1 MGAKKAAGSFIA
13 GLLMTLILVIAVP
26 MFVDTVV
33 QKYIEDVVGDTT
45 FLTLSSEFI
54 VNLLV
59 WLIIIGFIVL
69 LGAGGILKRFGIF
82 GIIGLIVAYWLL
94 GDVTDAFIPLA
105 TQEMRVP
112 VMGTAPV
119 SSFIL
124 DTDTCRTVV
133 QALTGGRDA
142 IRYTGFGHR
151 REM

>member
-1 MGAKKAAGSFIA
+1 MGAKKAAGSFVA

-33 QKYIEDVVGDTT
+33 QRYIEDVVGDTT

-82 GIIGLIVAYWLL
+82 GIIGLVVAYWLL

-105 TQEMRVP
+105 T
-112 VMGTAPV
+112 
-119 SSFIL
+119 L
-124 DTDTCRTVV
+124 
-133 QALTGGRDA
+133 A
-142 IRYTGFGHR
+142 IVLVIGKTLEIR
-151 REM
+151 RRKRCESQ

>member
-1 MGAKKAAGSFIA
+1 MGAKKAAGSFVA

-33 QKYIEDVVGDTT
+33 QRYIEDVVGDTT

-82 GIIGLIVAYWLL
+82 GIVGLIVAYWLL

-105 TQEMRVP
+105 T
-112 VMGTAPV
+112 
-119 SSFIL
+119 L
-124 DTDTCRTVV
+124 
-133 QALTGGRDA
+133 A
-142 IRYTGFGHR
+142 IVLVIGKTLEIR
-151 REM
+151 RRKRCESQ

>member
-1 MGAKKAAGSFIA
+1 MGAKKAAGSFVA

-33 QKYIEDVVGDTT
+33 QRYIEDVVGDTT

-94 GDVTDAFIPLA
+94 GNVTDAFIPLA
-105 TQEMRVP
+105 T
-112 VMGTAPV
+112 
-119 SSFIL
+119 L
-124 DTDTCRTVV
+124 
-133 QALTGGRDA
+133 A
-142 IRYTGFGHR
+142 IVLVIGKTLEIR
-151 REM
+151 RRKRCESQ

>member
-1 MGAKKAAGSFIA
+1 MGAKRAAGSFVA

-33 QKYIEDVVGDTT
+33 QRYLEDVVGDTT

-105 TQEMRVP
+105 T
-112 VMGTAPV
+112 
-119 SSFIL
+119 L
-124 DTDTCRTVV
+124 
-133 QALTGGRDA
+133 A
-142 IRYTGFGHR
+142 IVLVIGKTLEIR
-151 REM
+151 RRKRCESQ

>member
-69 LGAGGILKRFGIF
+69 LGAGGILNRFGVF
-82 GIIGLIVAYWLL
+82 GIIGLVVAYWLL

-105 TQEMRVP
+105 T
-112 VMGTAPV
+112 
-119 SSFIL
+119 L
-124 DTDTCRTVV
+124 
-133 QALTGGRDA
+133 A
-142 IRYTGFGHR
+142 IVLVIGKTLEIR
-151 REM
+151 RRKRCESQ

>member
-1 MGAKKAAGSFIA
+1 MGAKKAAGSFVA

-33 QKYIEDVVGDTT
+33 QRYIEDVVGDTT

-69 LGAGGILKRFGIF
+69 LGAGGILKRFGVF
-82 GIIGLIVAYWLL
+82 GIIGLVVAYWLL

-105 TQEMRVP
+105 T
-112 VMGTAPV
+112 
-119 SSFIL
+119 L
-124 DTDTCRTVV
+124 
-133 QALTGGRDA
+133 A
-142 IRYTGFGHR
+142 IVLVIGKTLEIR
-151 REM
+151 RRKRCESQ

>member
-1 MGAKKAAGSFIA
+1 MGAKKAAGSFVA

-45 FLTLSSEFI
+45 FLTMSSEFI

-82 GIIGLIVAYWLL
+82 GIIGLVVAYWLL

-105 TQEMRVP
+105 T
-112 VMGTAPV
+112 
-119 SSFIL
+119 L
-124 DTDTCRTVV
+124 
-133 QALTGGRDA
+133 A
-142 IRYTGFGHR
+142 IVLVIGKTLEIR
-151 REM
+151 RRKRCESQ

>member
-1 MGAKKAAGSFIA
+1 MGAKKAAGSFIS

-69 LGAGGILKRFGIF
+69 LGAGGILKRFGVF
-82 GIIGLIVAYWLL
+82 GIIGLVVAYWLL

-105 TQEMRVP
+105 T
-112 VMGTAPV
+112 
-119 SSFIL
+119 L
-124 DTDTCRTVV
+124 
-133 QALTGGRDA
+133 A
-142 IRYTGFGHR
+142 IVLVIGKTMEIR
-151 REM
+151 RRKRCESQ

>member
-33 QKYIEDVVGDTT
+33 QKYIEDVVGNTT

-69 LGAGGILKRFGIF
+69 LGAGGILKRFGVF
-82 GIIGLIVAYWLL
+82 GIIGLVVAYWLL

-105 TQEMRVP
+105 T
-112 VMGTAPV
+112 
-119 SSFIL
+119 L
-124 DTDTCRTVV
+124 
-133 QALTGGRDA
+133 A
-142 IRYTGFGHR
+142 IVLVIGKTLEIR
-151 REM
+151 RRKRCESQ

>member
-1 MGAKKAAGSFIA
+1 MGAKKAAGSFVA

-105 TQEMRVP
+105 T
-112 VMGTAPV
+112 
-119 SSFIL
+119 L
-124 DTDTCRTVV
+124 
-133 QALTGGRDA
+133 A
-142 IRYTGFGHR
+142 IVLVIGKTLEIR
-151 REM
+151 RRKRCESQ

>member
-1 MGAKKAAGSFIA
+1 MGAKKAAGSFVA

-33 QKYIEDVVGDTT
+33 QRYIEDVVGDTT

-105 TQEMRVP
+105 TLAIVLIIGKTLEIRK
-112 VMGTAPV
+112 
-119 SSFIL
+119 
-124 DTDTCRTVV
+124 RKK
-133 QALTGGRDA
+133 TGKK
-142 IRYTGFGHR
+142 
-151 REM
+151 

>member
-69 LGAGGILKRFGIF
+69 LGAGGILKRFGVF
-82 GIIGLIVAYWLL
+82 GIIGLVVAYWLL

-105 TQEMRVP
+105 T
-112 VMGTAPV
+112 
-119 SSFIL
+119 L
-124 DTDTCRTVV
+124 
-133 QALTGGRDA
+133 A
-142 IRYTGFGHR
+142 IVLVIGKTMEIR
-151 REM
+151 RRKRCESQ

>member
-1 MGAKKAAGSFIA
+1 MGAKKAAGSFVA

-33 QKYIEDVVGDTT
+33 QRYIEDVVGDTT

-105 TQEMRVP
+105 T
-112 VMGTAPV
+112 
-119 SSFIL
+119 L
-124 DTDTCRTVV
+124 
-133 QALTGGRDA
+133 A
-142 IRYTGFGHR
+142 IVLVIGKTLEIR
-151 REM
+151 RRKRCGSQ

>member
-1 MGAKKAAGSFIA
+1 MGAKKAAGSFVA

-33 QKYIEDVVGDTT
+33 QRYIEDVVGDTT
-45 FLTLSSEFI
+45 FLTLSSKFI

-105 TQEMRVP
+105 T
-112 VMGTAPV
+112 
-119 SSFIL
+119 L
-124 DTDTCRTVV
+124 
-133 QALTGGRDA
+133 A
-142 IRYTGFGHR
+142 IVLVIGKTLEIR
-151 REM
+151 RRKRCESQ

>member
-33 QKYIEDVVGDTT
+33 QKHIEDVVGDTT

-69 LGAGGILKRFGIF
+69 LGAGGILKRFGVF
-82 GIIGLIVAYWLL
+82 GIIGLVVAYWLL

-105 TQEMRVP
+105 T
-112 VMGTAPV
+112 
-119 SSFIL
+119 L
-124 DTDTCRTVV
+124 
-133 QALTGGRDA
+133 A
-142 IRYTGFGHR
+142 IVLVIGKTLEIR
-151 REM
+151 RRKRCESQ

>member
-1 MGAKKAAGSFIA
+1 MGAKKAAGSFVA

-33 QKYIEDVVGDTT
+33 QKYIEDVVGNTT

-82 GIIGLIVAYWLL
+82 GIIGLIVAYWLR

-105 TQEMRVP
+105 T
-112 VMGTAPV
+112 
-119 SSFIL
+119 L
-124 DTDTCRTVV
+124 
-133 QALTGGRDA
+133 A
-142 IRYTGFGHR
+142 IVLVIGKTLEIR
-151 REM
+151 RRKRCESQ

>member
-69 LGAGGILKRFGIF
+69 LGAGGILKRFGVF
-82 GIIGLIVAYWLL
+82 GIIGLVVAYWLL
-94 GDVTDAFIPLA
+94 GDVTDAFVPLA
-105 TQEMRVP
+105 T
-112 VMGTAPV
+112 
-119 SSFIL
+119 L
-124 DTDTCRTVV
+124 
-133 QALTGGRDA
+133 A
-142 IRYTGFGHR
+142 IVLVIGKTLEIR
-151 REM
+151 RRKRCESQ

>member
-1 MGAKKAAGSFIA
+1 MGAKKAAGSFVA

-33 QKYIEDVVGDTT
+33 QRYIEDVVGDTT

-105 TQEMRVP
+105 TL
-112 VMGTAPV
+112 A
-119 SSFIL
+119 
-124 DTDTCRTVV
+124 TVLV
-133 QALTGGRDA
+133 IGKTLE
-142 IRYTGFGHR
+142 IRR
-151 REM
+151 RKRCESQ

>member
-1 MGAKKAAGSFIA
+1 MGAKKAAGSFVA

-69 LGAGGILKRFGIF
+69 LGAGGILKRFGVF
-82 GIIGLIVAYWLL
+82 GIIGLVVAYWLL

-105 TQEMRVP
+105 T
-112 VMGTAPV
+112 
-119 SSFIL
+119 L
-124 DTDTCRTVV
+124 
-133 QALTGGRDA
+133 A
-142 IRYTGFGHR
+142 IVLVIGKTMEIR
-151 REM
+151 RRKRCESQ